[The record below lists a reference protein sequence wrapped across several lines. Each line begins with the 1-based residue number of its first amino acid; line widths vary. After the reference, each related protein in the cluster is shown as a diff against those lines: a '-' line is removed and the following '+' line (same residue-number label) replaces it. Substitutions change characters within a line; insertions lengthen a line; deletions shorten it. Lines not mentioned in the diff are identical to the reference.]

1 MNMEE
6 NINIREL
13 LSEKTTGI
21 DTDADERIIAYVR
34 EQADTDQKRYVL
46 LETERAIK
54 RIAGFLVDRDGR
66 YVEPAWFRNFSSDEA
81 DKLVNLIGTR
91 KMVLNEMLRPTPQE
105 VERTKQL
112 NDKLIGLTKE
122 MQENVRLMGQMR
134 KHSESN
140 IDERYN
146 CDIDGTIVF
155 EYGDDD
161 AVVDLDDDGYYGSD
175 FHYMIHL
182 ISELVAGD
190 YQTGS
195 PEIERASWQT
205 VEDGTSWK
213 DGSFSDHTFDG
224 IKICHALHTLADI
237 QPYSVP
243 DVLRIDDFVV
253 RATLQYEREI
263 TSTESKQDGRDTH

>member
-1 MNMEE
+1 MEE
-6 NINIREL
+6 NIKIREL
-13 LSEKTTGI
+13 LREKASGI
-21 DTDADERIIAYVR
+21 DIDADERIIAYVR
-34 EQADTDQKRYVL
+34 DHADTDQKRYVL

-66 YVEPAWFRNFSSDEA
+66 YVEPEWFRNFSSDEA

-91 KMVLNEMLRPTPQE
+91 NMVLNEMMRPTPQE
-105 VERTKQL
+105 VERVRRL
-112 NDKLIGLTKE
+112 NDKLLRLSNE
-122 MQENVRLMGQMR
+122 MKENVRLIDQMQE
-134 KHSESN
+134 HSESK
-140 IDERYN
+140 IDERYRG
-146 CDIDGTIVF
+146 DLDGTLMF

-195 PEIERASWQT
+195 PEIERESWNT
-205 VEDGTSWK
+205 VEDDTSWN
-213 DGSFSDHTFDG
+213 DGSFSDHAYDG
-224 IKICHALHTLADI
+224 ITICHALHTLADI

-243 DVLRIDDFVV
+243 DVLRMDDFVV

-263 TSTESKQDGRDTH
+263 TNTESKQDGRDTH

>member
-1 MNMEE
+1 MEE

-13 LSEKTTGI
+13 LREAISGI
-21 DTDADERIIAYVR
+21 DTDADERIITYVR
-34 EQADTDQKRYVL
+34 NQADINQKRYVL
-46 LETERAIK
+46 METERAIK

-66 YVEPAWFRNFSSDEA
+66 YVEPGLFRNFSSDEA
-81 DKLVNLIGTR
+81 DKLIVLIGTR
-91 KMVLNEMLRPTPQE
+91 KMVLNEMMKPTPQE
-105 VERTKQL
+105 VERVKLL
-112 NDKLIGLTKE
+112 NDKLISLTKE
-122 MQENVRLMGQMR
+122 MHENVRLMGQMR
-134 KHSESN
+134 EHSEN
-140 IDERYN
+140 KIDERYKGGL
-146 CDIDGTIVF
+146 DGTLAF

-195 PEIERASWQT
+195 PEMERASWQT
-205 VEDGTSWK
+205 VEDGASWNY
-213 DGSFSDHTFDG
+213 GSFSDHAFDG

-243 DVLRIDDFVV
+243 DVLRMDDFVV

-263 TSTESKQDGRDTH
+263 TSSENKQDGRDTH